1 MQSTTTRNHDFVSL
15 SGSAAS
21 AAAATVPPSE
31 RAREASSWQGDS
43 GSRYPE
49 ASVEHAAIDLY
60 LNAWLGQLTG
70 NISPA
75 ALAGAWQDWAAH
87 LCLSPSKMLELG
99 MQAAGAWQRWIA
111 YGSGAVRPLAQDK
124 RFNGPEWHAW
134 PFSLFS
140 QEFLMAQQW
149 WHRAT
154 TGVRGVSAHHTDVV
168 SFVARQMLDCV
179 APSNFLATNPVAQ
192 RITFD
197 SGGRNLVNGALR
209 AAEDARKTLTRTGDP
224 VTFKPGRDVA
234 ITPGKVVLSNPL
246 MELLRYDP
254 MTPMVHEV
262 PVLIV
267 PAWIMK
273 YYILDLS
280 PHNSLVRYL
289 VRQGHTV
296 LMISW
301 RNPDAGDRDLG
312 MEHYLQRGL
321 FAALDQAHALGGGAA
336 VHAVGYCLG
345 GTLLS
350 IGAAAMEDGAHHTQ
364 GKLASLTL
372 LAAQTDFTE
381 PGELGL
387 FIDDSELA
395 FLDALMWDQGYLDGD
410 QMAASF
416 QLLRARDLVWSRMMR
431 EYLLGERSAPNDLMT
446 WNADSTRLPFKMHS
460 EYLNRLFLNNDL
472 AEGRYQVAGK
482 PVALSDI
489 QAPMFVLG
497 TERDHVSP
505 WRSVYKVHLLCG
517 GTIDFVLASGGH
529 NAGIVSE
536 PGHANRSYRSQPA
549 NAAPIGYRSPEE
561 WLSQAERRQGSW
573 WPHWQQWLA
582 RHSDRGRVAPPP
594 MGTGPAL
601 GPAPGQYVLAP

>member
-1 MQSTTTRNHDFVSL
+1 MENTALKLVS
-15 SGSAAS
+15 SPVAAPTAE
-21 AAAATVPPSE
+21 AAPAAQHNVL
-31 RAREASSWQGDS
+31 
-43 GSRYPE
+43 
-49 ASVEHAAIDLY
+49 DLY
-60 LNAWLGQLTG
+60 VRSQVARATGGVSPIAMRLAFQDWWQHLAMAPGKRSELASYWLGM
-70 NISPA
+70 
-75 ALAGAWQDWAAH
+75 LAGAGRGGAPDEDTRFADDAWRSWPFAWYARGFKQLERFWAEATRDVPGVSPH
-87 LCLSPSKMLELG
+87 HAEVVAFTARQLLDMWSPSNYL
-99 MQAAGAWQRWIA
+99 W
-111 YGSGAVRPLAQDK
+111 S
-124 RFNGPEWHAW
+124 NPEV
-134 PFSLFS
+134 L
-140 QEFLMAQQW
+140 
-149 WHRAT
+149 R
-154 TGVRGVSAHHTDVV
+154 SALST
-168 SFVARQMLDCV
+168 
-179 APSNFLATNPVAQ
+179 
-192 RITFD
+192 
-197 SGGRNLVNGALR
+197 GGRSVINGALNWR
-209 AAEDARKTLTRTGDP
+209 KDLCRHLAPPGAAVSEP
-224 VTFKPGRDVA
+224 VGERYVPGQDVA
-234 ITPGKVVLSNPL
+234 LTPGLVVYRNELI
-246 MELLRYDP
+246 ELLQYSPQSATVYR
-254 MTPMVHEV
+254 E

-267 PAWIMK
+267 PSWIMK

-289 VRQGHTV
+289 VQQGHTV

-582 RHSDRGRVAPPP
+582 RHSDRGRVAPSP

>member
-1 MQSTTTRNHDFVSL
+1 VENTALKVVSCPAAAPTPTPSPTAETAQRNVLDLFMQSQVARATGGVSPIAMQL
-15 SGSAAS
+15 AFQDWWQHLAISPGKRSELAS
-21 AAAATVPPSE
+21 
-31 RAREASSWQGDS
+31 
-43 GSRYPE
+43 Y
-49 ASVEHAAIDLY
+49 
-60 LNAWLGQLTG
+60 WLGSLTG
-70 NISPA
+70 A
-75 ALAGAWQDWAAH
+75 AQGGGAEDDTRFANF
-87 LCLSPSKMLELG
+87 
-99 MQAAGAWQRWIA
+99 AWR
-111 YGSGAVRPLAQDK
+111 K
-124 RFNGPEWHAW
+124 W
-134 PFSLFS
+134 PFS
-140 QEFLMAQQW
+140 QYAQGFKQLERFW
-149 WHRAT
+149 GQAT
-154 TGVRGVSAHHTDVV
+154 SGVPGVSPHHAEVV
-168 SFVARQMLDCV
+168 AFTARQLLDMWS
-179 APSNFLATNPVAQ
+179 PSNYLLTNPEVLRSALAT
-192 RITFD
+192 
-197 SGGRNLVNGALR
+197 GGRSLIDGALNWR
-209 AAEDARKTLTRTGDP
+209 KDLCRRFAPPGAAVSEP
-224 VTFKPGRDVA
+224 VGERYVPGKDVA
-234 ITPGKVVLSNPL
+234 LTPGLVVYSNEL
-246 MELLRYDP
+246 IELLQY
-254 MTPMVHEV
+254 TPQTDTVYKE

-267 PAWIMK
+267 PSWIMK

-289 VRQGHTV
+289 VQQGHTV

-301 RNPDAGDRDLG
+301 RNPDAEDRNLG

-321 FAALDQAHALGGGAA
+321 FAALDQVNTLCGGAP

-350 IGAAAMEDGAHHTQ
+350 IGAAAIASGEQHQQ

-372 LAAQTDFTE
+372 LAAQTDFSE

-416 QLLRARDLVWSRMMR
+416 QLLHARDLVWSRMMR

-460 EYLNRLFLNNDL
+460 EYLHRLFLNNDL

-489 QAPMFVLG
+489 ELPMFVLG

-505 WRSVYKVHLLCG
+505 WRSVYKIHRLYG

-536 PGHANRSYRSQPA
+536 PGHANHSYRSQPVKA
-549 NAAPIGYRSPEE
+549 ERLGYSGPDE
-561 WLSQAERRQGSW
+561 WLSQAERTQGSW
-573 WPHWQQWLA
+573 WPHWQQWLV
-582 RHSDRGRVAPPP
+582 RHSERKRLPPPP
-594 MGTGPAL
+594 MGMGRVL
-601 GPAPGQYVLAP
+601 GPAPGHFVSPS